1 MQISEWILYFFAVFQ
16 VPQLSYHYPPFTRYI
31 AFLLK
36 NKEYL
41 QVTFSLIFLNIQSTA
56 SGAHKPHL
64 SNKHLIA
71 ILQGH
76 VVWIAKVDLLPFLF
90 SQCAS
95 AQCLFFFSFFL
106 KHSLLLSSLSTTAHY
121 WRGKTIFLLRM
132 DIFIVPLGELGGGK
146 LVSV

>member
-16 VPQLSYHYPPFTRYI
+16 VPQLSLPSIYTSYV

-56 SGAHKPHL
+56 SGAQKPHL
-64 SNKHLIA
+64 SNNHLIA

-76 VVWIAKVDLLPFLF
+76 VVWIAKVDMLLSFL
-90 SQCAS
+90 SPHNAPQHS
-95 AQCLFFFSFFL
+95 VFFF
-106 KHSLLLSSLSTTAHY
+106 LSTVSYRPPWSTNVAHY

-132 DIFIVPLGELGGGK
+132 DIFIIPLGEPRGK
-146 LVSV
+146 KKN